1 MMPVSLTPIPTKLN
15 NEKVNSI
22 HMAYEKPKL
31 VDLSSQ
37 SGKGFGDTGCATGS
51 GETFNCVTGPTAEQG
66 CDQGNTFT
74 GGGSK
79 YED

>member
-1 MMPVSLTPIPTKLN
+1 
-15 NEKVNSI
+15 
-22 HMAYEKPKL
+22 MAYEKPKL
-31 VDLSSQ
+31 VNLSSQ
-37 SGKGFGDTGCATGS
+37 SEKGFGTNIGCGTGS
-51 GETFNCVTGPTAEQG
+51 GDTFNCATGPTAEKA